1 MDCTAF
7 CIASSFK
14 IKSLFHSL
22 KSRYKTTL
30 YRDVIHIETF
40 KDNGEDSIDVFYF
53 PYGSVICWGASLEE
67 GERFIKEVEDF
78 LDQPL
83 KEIEADDFT
92 FSYNEELE
100 IIENDIVLPD
110 DDIMTKV
117 AVSHGLAQSVKLGV
131 FEDTISDAFEK
142 TKHIPDDLAKKGKIR
157 LSRKQIRKKMGELF
171 IDRSSINL
179 HVDVLDTPEF
189 FWEHP
194 ELELYYSYVANEL
207 DIETRGQIL
216 NQRMDVLREL
226 FEMLA
231 NEADN
236 QHALRLEWIIIW
248 LIMIEVIVTML
259 THYNII

>member
-1 MDCTAF
+1 MDCSAF
-7 CIASSFK
+7 CIASSFD

-30 YRDVIHIETF
+30 FRDVIHIEAF

-53 PYGSVICWGASLEE
+53 PYGSIICWGTSIPESK
-67 GERFIKEVEDF
+67 RFLKEAQDFQDEPIKEFE
-78 LDQPL
+78 
-83 KEIEADDFT
+83 EDDFT
-92 FSYNEELE
+92 YSYDDEFKIVED
-100 IIENDIVLPD
+100 DIVLPD
-110 DDIMTKV
+110 DGIMTKI
-117 AVSHGLAQSVKLGV
+117 AISHGLAQSVKLGA
-131 FEDTISDAFEK
+131 FEDTISDAFDK

-194 ELELYYSYVANEL
+194 ELEPYYAYVANEL
-207 DIETRGQIL
+207 DIETRGQVL

-231 NEADN
+231 NEVDN
-236 QHALRLEWIIIW
+236 QHSIRLEWTIIL
-248 LIMIEVIVTML
+248 LILIEVVVTLL
-259 THYNII
+259 THYHII